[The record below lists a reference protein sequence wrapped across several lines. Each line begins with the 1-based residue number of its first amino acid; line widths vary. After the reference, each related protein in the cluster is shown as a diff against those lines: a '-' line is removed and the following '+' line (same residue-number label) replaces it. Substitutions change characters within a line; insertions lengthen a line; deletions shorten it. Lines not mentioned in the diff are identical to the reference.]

1 MRCVIRRGPPSGARS
16 TWSYP
21 ADANRAAVLPCP
33 LRRAEGGAPR
43 DVIVL
48 IDGVEHFVGE
58 TIDLLPIM
66 QDMTGLRRRIITN
79 IGMKLNDGKFAGGNA
94 PDQLALIEP
103 ARQHGLPRVERIQN
117 ERLAGHITEEQTFAN
132 GRSLLVGNKFSVSQE
147 RLLPS
152 SVRI

>member
-1 MRCVIRRGPPSGARS
+1 MCPEPI
-16 TWSYP
+16 
-21 ADANRAAVLPCP
+21 AA
-33 LRRAEGGAPR
+33 LRRSQPQKITKNTLLFRDIKGTEGGAPR
-43 DVIVL
+43 HVIVL

-66 QDMTGLRRRIITN
+66 QDMTGLRRRIVTN

-103 ARQHGLPRVERIQN
+103 ARQHGLPRVEWIQN
-117 ERLAGHITEEQTFAN
+117 ERLAGHVTEQQTFAN